1 MEPKNIEDYLF
12 PFAFYHKAELIYRSL
27 TRRWSFIIFPK
38 SFQNLSQNC
47 KFLFCL
53 YFSVSHKSQIKN
65 ARSYFLTFMFL
76 IWITWKEPKINTIFV
91 LNCCWYI
98 TLHIQKNKEKQKN
111 VNFWLFSSN
120 SNQKHKSQEITLRIF
135 DFWFLRHR
143 KMKTADFCSL
153 VKGFGNF

>member
-1 MEPKNIEDYLF
+1 M
-12 PFAFYHKAELIYRSL
+12 IYRSL

-76 IWITWKEPKINTIFV
+76 IWITWKKPKINIFCFSLFFWIFRV
-91 LNCCWYI
+91 TYKQQVQTKIMLMMAFSINLASKHTFQKI
-98 TLHIQKNKEKQKN
+98 T
-111 VNFWLFSSN
+111 S
-120 SNQKHKSQEITLRIF
+120 RIF